1 MSQSTTQEHKMLKSY
16 EGDDPY
22 IFISYAHADA
32 ETVLPMIQKLQQDG
46 FRLWYDEGIIG
57 NVDWV
62 DEIAEHLSRCHLF
75 MAFITKGYLMSE
87 NCLDELFF
95 AREQCRNRL
104 LVYLDDTEVSKG
116 IRMRYCRRQALY
128 HWQCTNS
135 RCKTEEAFY
144 DELYRVHGICK
155 CRIQPPEPMQDPLP
169 VEQQNPVVEYEIA
182 GSVLM
187 AYHGTSSEV
196 VIPAG
201 ITKIE
206 QGAFKGNTQI
216 EIVVFPES
224 LVTVGYESF
233 RECVNLQ
240 RVHTNDLL
248 VRIGKDAFSGCKALQ
263 EIRLPASLK
272 TICQGAFYGCAA
284 LPEIDIPSS
293 VTKILPWTFANCKEL
308 RLERVTIPAN
318 TEIAETAFRG
328 CESAVERLGNRP

>member
-32 ETVLPMIQKLQQDG
+32 EAVLAIIRKLQQDG
-46 FRLWYDEGIIG
+46 FRVWYDEGIIG

-62 DEIAEHLSRCHLF
+62 DEIAEHLSGCHLF
-75 MAFITKGYLMSE
+75 IAFITKGYQVSE
-87 NCLDELFF
+87 NCLDELFY

-104 LVYLDDTEVSKG
+104 LVYLNDIEVSKG

-128 HWQCTNS
+128 HWQCSNS
-135 RCKTEEAFY
+135 RCETEEAFY
-144 DELYRVHGICK
+144 DELYRVSGICQ
-155 CRIQPPEPMQDPLP
+155 CRIQPSEPVQNVQP
-169 VEQQNPVVEYEIA
+169 VEQQNPVEEFAIA
-182 GSVLM
+182 DGVLM

-196 VIPAG
+196 VIPDG

-216 EIVVFPES
+216 ETVVFPES

-240 RVHTNDLL
+240 RVLTNNRLA
-248 VRIGKDAFSGCKALQ
+248 RIGKDAFGRCKVLQ
-263 EIRLPASLK
+263 EIRFPASLK

-284 LPEIDIPSS
+284 LPEITIPSS
-293 VTKILPWTFANCKEL
+293 VTKIPPWTFANCKGL
-308 RLERVTIPAN
+308 RLERVTIPTN

-328 CESAVERLGNRP
+328 CESAVERLGNR